1 MSETEALNKSTWD
14 DKIEAFLYW
23 NICATFFFLPIST
36 SLLEISSSLA
46 LAVWI
51 FSGNFI
57 KTRGRWWNEAW
68 VKPVLLFMLLP
79 VVALLWTDDLVR
91 GVDLASKSYYWFLSF
106 MVASVSFA
114 RYSYKR
120 IVDAFLLGLFI
131 TSFVVL
137 LQLVGIIPIKSGRAV
152 AFMGPITLSLL
163 FVLGITLISFYFS
176 RTPALRG
183 KILIIIVMLLYVVG
197 LTVSGGRIGYLVC
210 ILLSPLILHNILG
223 RRYILGLTAAVILG
237 AVIAVSVP
245 VVQQRAMETLNN
257 TEAFFTSNQKNSSI
271 GLRFQMWSGAVHMFL
286 DNPLLGVGTGGFNR
300 AIREYTEEPRLHAFD
315 QPHNS
320 YLYIASSFGIVGV
333 LSFGWIIVV
342 FFRKGWHLRHRIEGY
357 SLVAFALVLFLGS
370 MTDSQILSLATA
382 KMFALFMGA
391 KVE

>member
-1 MSETEALNKSTWD
+1 MSGTEALNRPTWD

-57 KTRGRWWNEAW
+57 KTRGRWWNEVW

-131 TSFVVL
+131 TSLIVL

-163 FVLGITLISFYFS
+163 FVLGITLISFYFL

-183 KILIIIVMLLYVVG
+183 KILIMIVMLLYVVG
-197 LTVSGGRIGYLVC
+197 LAVSGGRIGYLVC

-223 RRYILGLTAAVILG
+223 RRYILGLATAVILG

-257 TEAFFTSNQKNSSI
+257 TEAFFTSNQKNSSV

-286 DNPLLGVGTGGFNR
+286 DNPLLGVGTGGFNS
-300 AIREYTEEPRLHAFD
+300 AIREYTKEPRLHTFD

-320 YLYIASSFGIVGV
+320 YLYVASSFGIVGIV
-333 LSFGWIIVV
+333 SFGWIIVV

-391 KVE
+391 RVE